1 MSYPENPNTIVLK
14 NKYYPK
20 GLREIDVWNHYQ
32 KYKSDILKESFNR
45 DVMFVIYTA
54 LNKPIIRRRGAG
66 ASANR
71 LTPKNYDTVITGR
84 TVSVHAAMR
93 SIEDFGIIDIDIDPR
108 DGMRW
113 AKKVTSD
120 VYSFVMDKV
129 PIVRTARIRFT
140 GKTSFH
146 VVCELGRKAKIDS
159 IRFLLQKFLS
169 ESELAKVYTISGKRT
184 PGVPNLDLA
193 PNKIRGNYII
203 PNALS
208 MWGLRCIE
216 LPYSKLMSFDPLQ
229 ARIV

>member
-32 KYKSDILKESFNR
+32 KYKRDILKETFNR
-45 DVMFVIYTA
+45 DVSLVIFTD
-54 LNKPIIRRRGAG
+54 LNKPIIRRKGAG
-66 ASANR
+66 GATIR
-71 LTPKNYDTVITGR
+71 LSPKNYDTVITGR
-84 TVSVHAAMR
+84 SVTLYAEMKN
-93 SIEDFGIIDIDIDPR
+93 IEEVGIIDIDIDPR

-113 AKKVTSD
+113 AKKVTAD
-120 VYSFVMDKV
+120 VYDFVMDKV

-159 IRFLLQKFLS
+159 IRFLLQKFLR
-169 ESELAKVYTISGKRT
+169 ESDLARVYTVSGKRT

-208 MWGLRCIE
+208 IIGLRCID